1 MQSIIDIPGH
11 AGQRKRNHVGVV
23 ADTSLVV
30 RMSKI
35 KTYSLNSLGI
45 IVEKLLGD
53 LNKLS
58 ESVRQ

>member
-11 AGQRKRNHVGVV
+11 AGQCRRNHVSVV

-35 KTYSLNSLGI
+35 KTYSLNSLSI
-45 IVEKLLGD
+45 IVEELLGD
-53 LNKLS
+53 FSKLS
-58 ESVRQ
+58 ESVSQ